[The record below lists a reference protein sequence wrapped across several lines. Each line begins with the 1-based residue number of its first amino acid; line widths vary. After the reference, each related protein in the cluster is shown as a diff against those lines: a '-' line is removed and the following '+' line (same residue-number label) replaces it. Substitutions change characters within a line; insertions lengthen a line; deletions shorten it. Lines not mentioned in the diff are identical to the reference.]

1 MWAHRA
7 PRAEPGVKRSERA
20 VARHGAHPAGVMAG
34 SFVLLFIQGVL
45 PVPAGLGAVDLG
57 FAAWFAGTLRGGE
70 LAQLLVAWRFYSA
83 ALGALAGAVLPAR
96 VGPRLR
102 FGPQLETGPA
112 PPPLGTTRESGSTPV
127 RSSET

>member
-1 MWAHRA
+1 
-7 PRAEPGVKRSERA
+7 
-20 VARHGAHPAGVMAG
+20 MAG

-70 LAQLLVAWRFYSA
+70 VAQLLVAWRFYTV
-83 ALGALAGAVLPAR
+83 ALGALAGALLLAR

-102 FGPQLETGPA
+102 FGPQLEPWPAA
-112 PPPLGTTRESGSTPV
+112 PPVSTREPAGNPA
-127 RSSET
+127 RSSETQRP

>member
-1 MWAHRA
+1 
-7 PRAEPGVKRSERA
+7 
-20 VARHGAHPAGVMAG
+20 MAG

-57 FAAWFAGTLRGGE
+57 LAAWFAGTLRGGE
-70 LAQLLVAWRFYSA
+70 VAQLLVAWRFYTV
-83 ALGALAGAVLPAR
+83 ALGALAGTLLLAR

-112 PPPLGTTRESGSTPV
+112 APPVSSRREPAGNPA
-127 RSSET
+127 RSSETQRP